1 MPILSAFYGLAIY
14 MYDEKSGKH
23 NKQHINVYYSGE
35 DSVISIPDG
44 DIIEGNLKKSKLKL
58 IQAWLEIHQ
67 EEIMLN
73 WDLISRGEDI
83 VKIDP
88 LK

>member
-23 NKQHINVYYSGE
+23 NKHIHVYYSGE

-44 DIIEGNLKKSKLKL
+44 DLIEGNLKRSKLKL
-58 IQAWLEIHQ
+58 IQAWLEIHH

-73 WDLISRGEDI
+73 WDLICRGEDI

-88 LK
+88 LR